1 MINLFQLGGT
11 LFMGIL
17 TIMLFIVV
25 ALSIYFF
32 YLISRKE
39 YKDLGLTIK
48 RLKFIKTTG
57 IYALVT
63 GILGQMIG
71 LYSAFSHIE
80 AANDV
85 APGIL
90 AGGLKISMITTI
102 YGMII
107 FLVSYLLWAVL
118 YYTATKKKIG
128 C

>member
-1 MINLFQLGGT
+1 MFNLFQLGGT

-25 ALSIYFF
+25 ALFF
-32 YLISRKE
+32 YFLFLISRKE
-39 YKDLGLTIK
+39 YKDLDQTIK

-80 AANDV
+80 AAEDV

-90 AGGLKISMITTI
+90 AGGLKVSMIPTM

-107 FLVSYLLWAVL
+107 FLISYLLWAVL
-118 YYTATKKKIG
+118 YHSATKK
-128 C
+128 